1 MRKNIVVG
9 NWKMNLKKFDA
20 INLVNDVLSLHLS
33 SDVEVVFAPSYIYLS
48 KVNEICSH
56 NKSVCTAS
64 QDISFKN
71 NGAYT
76 GEVSAEM
83 VRSLGVKYTIIGH
96 SERRDYFNETNQ
108 ELKKKVDLA
117 ILNDLKVIFCC
128 GESQKQRES
137 EDYFD
142 YIKSQISES
151 LFHLDNNHFAKIV
164 IAYEP
169 IWAIGTGITASP
181 AQVEEVHRYIRGIIK
196 DRYNESIA
204 NNCSILY
211 GGSCN
216 PSNSKNLFSQKN
228 IDGGLIGGASLNS
241 QSFVD
246 IINSF

>member
-20 INLVNDVLSLHLS
+20 INLVNDVLSLYLS
-33 SDVEVVFAPSYIYLS
+33 SEVEVVFAPSYIYLS
-48 KVNEICSH
+48 KVNEIYSN

-64 QDISFKN
+64 QDISFNN

-137 EDYFD
+137 GDYFD

-151 LFHLDNNHFAKIV
+151 LFHLDNNNFAKIV

-181 AQVEEVHRYIRGIIK
+181 VQVEEVHRYIRGIIK
-196 DRYNESIA
+196 DRYNESLA

>member
-9 NWKMNLKKFDA
+9 NWKMNLKKIDA
-20 INLVNDVLSLHLS
+20 INLVNNVLSLDLLD
-33 SDVEVVFAPSYIYLS
+33 DVEVVFAPSHIYLS

-56 NKSVCTAS
+56 YSSVNTAS
-64 QDISFKN
+64 QDISFNN

-96 SERRDYFNETNQ
+96 SERRDYFNETNK

-137 EDYFD
+137 GDYFN
-142 YIKSQISES
+142 YIKTQISES

-169 IWAIGTGITASP
+169 IWAIGTGKTASP
-181 AQVEEVHRYIRGIIK
+181 NQVEEVHKYIRDIIK
-196 DRYNESIA
+196 DRYNESLA
-204 NNCSILY
+204 NNCPILY

-241 QSFVD
+241 KSFVD

>member
-1 MRKNIVVG
+1 
-9 NWKMNLKKFDA
+9 MNLKKFEA

-56 NKSVCTAS
+56 NKSVFTAS
-64 QDISFKN
+64 QDISFNN

-83 VRSLGVKYTIIGH
+83 IRSLGVKYTIIGH

-137 EDYFD
+137 GDYFD

-151 LFHLDNNHFAKIV
+151 LFHLDNNNFAKIV

-196 DRYNESIA
+196 DRYNESLA

-216 PSNSKNLFSQKN
+216 PFNSKNLFSQKN